1 MVYRAKKF
9 IKETILFNYG
19 DTQMKSLFKKN
30 KTGQLGSLQNMVISL
45 VVIGFVLVIGL
56 TLMTK
61 VQDEQTI
68 NSTAY
73 NASSATIDAMAEIP
87 DWFGI
92 IVIAVIAVVILGI
105 IALVRRAG
113 TQ

>member
-1 MVYRAKKF
+1 
-9 IKETILFNYG
+9 
-19 DTQMKSLFKKN
+19 MKNLFKKN

-61 VQDEQTI
+61 VQEEQT
-68 NSTAY
+68 SGTAAY
-73 NASSATIDAMAEIP
+73 NASTETITAMAEIP

-92 IVIAVIAVVILGI
+92 IVLAVIAVVILGI

>member
-1 MVYRAKKF
+1 
-9 IKETILFNYG
+9 
-19 DTQMKSLFKKN
+19 MKSLFKKYKN
-30 KTGQLGSLQNMVISL
+30 GQLGSLQNMVISL

-56 TLMTK
+56 TLLSK
-61 VQDEQTI
+61 VQEEQTAD
-68 NSTAY
+68 SAAY
-73 NASSATIDAMAEIP
+73 NASTATIDAMAEIP

-92 IVIAVIAVVILGI
+92 IVLAVIAVVILGI